1 MQEFQSITYHFLAI
15 VLRAA
20 LIIAIVGAGWLVY
33 KELPND
39 GASNAAT
46 GSGQTTVEIV
56 LRPSSD
62 MEAAALDI
70 PIEISPVD
78 LVSVKQEYQAEPH
91 TGKRFE
97 EFRNERMQGRSLITT
112 RLNQQGQAS
121 ATIPPGNWW
130 VHAILS
136 GDENL
141 EWRLP
146 VTITGYK
153 QTIELTPQ
161 NAYTRSKSF

>member
-1 MQEFQSITYHFLAI
+1 MQESQSITYHLLAI
-15 VLRAA
+15 VVRAA
-20 LIIAIVGAGWLVY
+20 LVIALVGAGWLVY

-56 LRPSSD
+56 LRPSPE
-62 MEAAALDI
+62 MEAVALDI
-70 PIEISPVD
+70 PLEISPVD

-97 EFRNERMQGRSLITT
+97 EFRNERMQGRSVITIK
-112 RLNQQGQAS
+112 LNKQGQAS
-121 ATIPPGNWW
+121 VSIPPGDWW
-130 VHAILS
+130 VHGILS
-136 GDENL
+136 GNEDL
-141 EWRLP
+141 EWRLHI
-146 VTITGYK
+146 TITGYK

-161 NAYTRSKSF
+161 NAYTR

>member
-1 MQEFQSITYHFLAI
+1 MNSQSIIYHLVAI
-15 VLRAA
+15 ILRAA
-20 LIIAIVGAGWLVY
+20 LVIALVGAGWLVY

-39 GASNAAT
+39 GASNAAS

-56 LRPSSD
+56 LRPSPD
-62 MEAAALDI
+62 MEAVALDI

-78 LVSVKQEYQAEPH
+78 LVSVKREFQAEPH

-112 RLNQQGQAS
+112 RLNKQGQAS
-121 ATIPPGNWW
+121 VTISPGTWW

-153 QTIELTPQ
+153 QTIELAPQ